1 MDHENG
7 SLESMRIAVV
17 GSGAVGL
24 YYGSRLQKAGE
35 DIRYLLRSDY
45 DAVQR
50 NGIRTRAR
58 DSHFQ
63 LNDVKAYR
71 NSEDIG
77 KVDLVIVAV
86 KAVSN
91 RFLPELLRPILAPE
105 TAILSLQ
112 NGLGNIEFLRKYFP
126 DNPLFCGTC
135 YICLNRVE
143 PGVVE
148 NFLLGSIVL
157 SQEGKASSSKLKT
170 IGEMLNRARLNCRI
184 SPNIDQMRW
193 EKLLWIVPFNGLS
206 IVAGKITTDLIL
218 ADEGLNRL
226 ARGLMEEL
234 LGVSSALGL
243 SIDPKLVE
251 RQFEITKS
259 MGEYSPSSLL
269 DFLAGRSV
277 EVEAIWGEPL
287 RQGLKAGQDMPKLET
302 LYRLLRI
309 TCCDQ
314 QF

>member
-1 MDHENG
+1 
-7 SLESMRIAVV
+7 MRLAIV

-35 DIRYLLRSDY
+35 DLHYLLRSDY

-50 NGIRTRAR
+50 NGIRIRAR
-58 DSHFQ
+58 DGHFQ
-63 LNDVKAYR
+63 LNDVNAYR

-77 KVDLVIVAV
+77 EVDLVIVAV

-91 RFLPELLRPILAPE
+91 EILPELLRPIVAPE

-112 NGLGNIEFLRKYFP
+112 NGLGDVEFLRACFP

-148 NFLLGSIVL
+148 NFLLGSMVL
-157 SQEGKASSSKLKT
+157 SQEGEANSNLLKT

-184 SPNIDQMRW
+184 SPDIDRMRW
-193 EKLLWIVPFNGLS
+193 EKLLWDVPFNGLS
-206 IVAGKITTDLIL
+206 IVAGRITTDLIL

-226 ARGLMEEL
+226 ARGLIEEL
-234 LGVSSALGL
+234 LGASSAMGL
-243 SIDPKLVE
+243 SIDPRLVD

-269 DFLAGRSV
+269 DFLAGRRV

-302 LYRLLRI
+302 LYRLLR
-309 TCCDQ
+309 TACRDQ
-314 QF
+314 QT

>member
-1 MDHENG
+1 
-7 SLESMRIAVV
+7 V

-58 DSHFQ
+58 NSHFQ

-71 NSEDIG
+71 NSQDIG

-234 LGVSSALGL
+234 LGASSALGL
-243 SIDPKLVE
+243 SIDRKLVE

-259 MGEYSPSSLL
+259 LGEYSPSSLL

-287 RQGLKAGQDMPKLET
+287 RQGLKVGQDMPKLET

>member
-1 MDHENG
+1 
-7 SLESMRIAVV
+7 MRIAVV

-24 YYGSRLQKAGE
+24 YYGGLLQKAGE

-50 NGIRTRAR
+50 NGIRIRAR
-58 DSHFQ
+58 DGHFR
-63 LNDVKAYR
+63 LNEVKAYR

-91 RFLPELLRPILAPE
+91 RFLPELLRPIVAPE
-105 TAILSLQ
+105 TSILSLQ

-126 DNPLFCGTC
+126 DNLLFCGTC

-157 SQEGKASSSKLKT
+157 SQEGEASSSKLKT

-193 EKLLWIVPFNGLS
+193 EKLLWNVPFNGLS

-234 LGVSSALGL
+234 LGASSALGL

-277 EVEAIWGEPL
+277 EVDAIWGEPL

>member
-1 MDHENG
+1 
-7 SLESMRIAVV
+7 MRIAVV

-58 DSHFQ
+58 NSHFQ

-71 NSEDIG
+71 NSQDIG

-234 LGVSSALGL
+234 LGASSALGL
-243 SIDPKLVE
+243 SIDRKLVE

-259 MGEYSPSSLL
+259 LGEYSPSSLL

-287 RQGLKAGQDMPKLET
+287 RQGLKVGQDMPKLET

>member
-71 NSEDIG
+71 NSQDIG

-91 RFLPELLRPILAPE
+91 RFLPELLRPIVAPE

-234 LGVSSALGL
+234 LGASSALGL
-243 SIDPKLVE
+243 SIDRKLVE

-259 MGEYSPSSLL
+259 LGEYSPSSLL

-287 RQGLKAGQDMPKLET
+287 RQGLKVGQDMPKLET

>member
-1 MDHENG
+1 
-7 SLESMRIAVV
+7 MRIAVV

-45 DAVQR
+45 DAVRR
-50 NGIRTRAR
+50 NGIRIRAR

-91 RFLPELLRPILAPE
+91 RFLPELLRPIVTPE

-112 NGLGNIEFLRKYFP
+112 NGLGNIEFLRKHFP

-157 SQEGKASSSKLKT
+157 SQEGETSSSKLKT

-184 SPNIDQMRW
+184 SPKIDQMRW
-193 EKLLWIVPFNGLS
+193 EKLLWNVPFNGLS

-234 LGVSSALGL
+234 LGASSALGL

-309 TCCDQ
+309 TCRDQ
-314 QF
+314 QS

>member
-1 MDHENG
+1 
-7 SLESMRIAVV
+7 MRIAVV

-45 DAVQR
+45 DAVRR
-50 NGIRTRAR
+50 NGIRIRAR

-91 RFLPELLRPILAPE
+91 RFLPELLRPIVTPE

-112 NGLGNIEFLRKYFP
+112 NGLGNIEFLRKHFP

-157 SQEGKASSSKLKT
+157 SQEGETSSSKLKT

-184 SPNIDQMRW
+184 SPKIDQMRW
-193 EKLLWIVPFNGLS
+193 EKLLWNVPFNGLS

-234 LGVSSALGL
+234 LGASSALGL
-243 SIDPKLVE
+243 SINPKLVE

-309 TCCDQ
+309 TCRDQ
-314 QF
+314 QS

>member
-1 MDHENG
+1 
-7 SLESMRIAVV
+7 MRIAVV

-35 DIRYLLRSDY
+35 DIRYLLRRDY
-45 DAVQR
+45 DAVRR
-50 NGIRTRAR
+50 NGIRIRAR

-91 RFLPELLRPILAPE
+91 RFLPELLRPIVTPE

-157 SQEGKASSSKLKT
+157 SQEGETSSSKLKT

-184 SPNIDQMRW
+184 SPKIDQMRW
-193 EKLLWIVPFNGLS
+193 EKLLWNVPFNGLS

-234 LGVSSALGL
+234 LGASSALGL

-309 TCCDQ
+309 TCRDQ
-314 QF
+314 QS

>member
-1 MDHENG
+1 
-7 SLESMRIAVV
+7 MRIAIV

-35 DIRYLLRSDY
+35 DLHYLLRSDY

-50 NGIRTRAR
+50 NGIRIRAR
-58 DSHFQ
+58 DGHFQ
-63 LNDVKAYR
+63 LNDVNAYR

-77 KVDLVIVAV
+77 EVDLVIVAV

-91 RFLPELLRPILAPE
+91 EILPELLRPIVAPE

-112 NGLGNIEFLRKYFP
+112 NGLGDVEFLRACFP

-148 NFLLGSIVL
+148 NFLLGSMVL
-157 SQEGKASSSKLKT
+157 SQEGEANSNLLKT

-184 SPNIDQMRW
+184 SPDIDRMRW
-193 EKLLWIVPFNGLS
+193 EKLLWDVPFNGLS
-206 IVAGKITTDLIL
+206 IVAGRITTDLIL

-226 ARGLMEEL
+226 ARGLIEEL
-234 LGVSSALGL
+234 LGASSAMGL
-243 SIDPKLVE
+243 SIDPRLVD

-269 DFLAGRSV
+269 DFLAGRRV

-302 LYRLLRI
+302 LYRLLR
-309 TCCDQ
+309 TACRDQ
-314 QF
+314 QT

>member
-1 MDHENG
+1 
-7 SLESMRIAVV
+7 
-17 GSGAVGL
+17 
-24 YYGSRLQKAGE
+24 
-35 DIRYLLRSDY
+35 
-45 DAVQR
+45 
-50 NGIRTRAR
+50 
-58 DSHFQ
+58 

-91 RFLPELLRPILAPE
+91 RFLPELLRPIVTPE

-157 SQEGKASSSKLKT
+157 SQEGETSSSKLKT

-184 SPNIDQMRW
+184 SPKIDQMRW
-193 EKLLWIVPFNGLS
+193 EKLLWNVPFNGLS

-234 LGVSSALGL
+234 LGASSALGL

-309 TCCDQ
+309 TCRDQ
-314 QF
+314 QS

>member
-1 MDHENG
+1 
-7 SLESMRIAVV
+7 MRIAVV

-35 DIRYLLRSDY
+35 DIRYLLRRDY
-45 DAVQR
+45 DAVRR
-50 NGIRTRAR
+50 NGIRIRAR

-91 RFLPELLRPILAPE
+91 RFLPELLRPIVTPE

-112 NGLGNIEFLRKYFP
+112 NGLGNIEFLRKHFP

-157 SQEGKASSSKLKT
+157 SQEGETSSSKLKT

-184 SPNIDQMRW
+184 SPKIDQMRW
-193 EKLLWIVPFNGLS
+193 EKLLWNVPFNGLS

-234 LGVSSALGL
+234 LGASSALGL

-309 TCCDQ
+309 TCRDQ
-314 QF
+314 QS

>member
-1 MDHENG
+1 
-7 SLESMRIAVV
+7 MRIAVV

-35 DIRYLLRSDY
+35 DIRYLLRSEY
-45 DAVQR
+45 DAVKR
-50 NGIRTRAR
+50 NGIRIRAR
-58 DSHFQ
+58 DSHFR

-91 RFLPELLRPILAPE
+91 RFLPELLRPIVAPE
-105 TAILSLQ
+105 TSILSLQ

-126 DNPLFCGTC
+126 GNLLFCGAC
-135 YICLNRVE
+135 YICLNKVE
-143 PGVVE
+143 PGFVE

-157 SQEGKASSSKLKT
+157 SQEGEASSSKLKT
-170 IGEMLNRARLNCRI
+170 IGEMLNRARLNCRN
-184 SPNIDQMRW
+184 SPSIDQMRW
-193 EKLLWIVPFNGLS
+193 EKLLWNVPFNGLS
-206 IVAGKITTDLIL
+206 IAAGKITTDLIL

-234 LGVSSALGL
+234 LGASSALGL

-277 EVEAIWGEPL
+277 EVDAIWGEPL

>member
-1 MDHENG
+1 
-7 SLESMRIAVV
+7 MRIAVV

-234 LGVSSALGL
+234 LGASSALGL
-243 SIDPKLVE
+243 SIDRKLVE

-259 MGEYSPSSLL
+259 LGEYSPSSLL

-287 RQGLKAGQDMPKLET
+287 RQGLKVGQDMPKLET

>member
-1 MDHENG
+1 MG
-7 SLESMRIAVV
+7 A
-17 GSGAVGL
+17 GAVGL
-24 YYGSRLQKAGE
+24 YYGSRLQKSGE
-35 DIRYLLRSDY
+35 ELHYLLRSDF
-45 DAVQR
+45 DTVQR
-50 NGIRTRAR
+50 NGIRIRAR

-71 NSEDIG
+71 KTEDIG

-91 RFLPELLRPILAPE
+91 GFLPKLLQPILEEE

-112 NGLGNIEFLRKYFP
+112 NGLGNIEFLKEHFP
-126 DNPLFCGTC
+126 SNPLFCGTC

-157 SQEGKASSSKLKT
+157 SQKGETNSSLLRAIS
-170 IGEMLNRARLNCRI
+170 EMLNRAGLNCRI

-193 EKLLWIVPFNGLS
+193 EKLLWNVPFNGLS
-206 IVAGKITTDLIL
+206 IVAGRITTDLIL

-234 LGVSSALGL
+234 LSASTALGL
-243 SIDPKLVE
+243 GLDPKLVD

-269 DFLAGRSV
+269 DFLDGRRV

-287 RQGLKAGQDMPKLET
+287 RQGLNAGQDMPKLET

-309 TCCDQ
+309 TCRDEQ
-314 QF
+314 T

>member
-1 MDHENG
+1 
-7 SLESMRIAVV
+7 MRIAIV

-35 DIRYLLRSDY
+35 DLHYLLRSDY

-50 NGIRTRAR
+50 NGIRIRAR
-58 DSHFQ
+58 DGHFQ
-63 LNDVKAYR
+63 LNDVNAYR

-77 KVDLVIVAV
+77 EADLVIVAV

-91 RFLPELLRPILAPE
+91 EILPELLRPIVAPE

-112 NGLGNIEFLRKYFP
+112 NGLGDVEFLRACFS

-148 NFLLGSIVL
+148 NFLLGSMVL
-157 SQEGKASSSKLKT
+157 SQEGEANSNLLKT

-184 SPNIDQMRW
+184 SPDIDRMRW
-193 EKLLWIVPFNGLS
+193 EKLLWDVPFNGLS
-206 IVAGKITTDLIL
+206 IVAGRITTDLIL

-226 ARGLMEEL
+226 ARGLIEEL
-234 LGVSSALGL
+234 LGASSAMGL
-243 SIDPKLVE
+243 SIDPRLVD

-269 DFLAGRSV
+269 DFLAGRRV

-302 LYRLLRI
+302 LYRLLR
-309 TCCDQ
+309 TACRDQ
-314 QF
+314 QT